1 MSVGHRFPFLRV
13 VLVLVLVVPRFVSFR
28 CDRVCCPR
36 LASGP
41 RIGSPGWFAGS
52 ETRTNER
59 LCRAGTKGEN
69 RTHPFF
75 GGSVPPSRVRARS
88 FVSPSSSTS
97 SRANGKRES
106 RCRPECPARACDHG
120 SFSRCGSVRFGS
132 VPFGSVR
139 FRRTRKSPTDAGNPP
154 PPGVLPRTPASLGGT
169 TRIRGTRHRRRWQ
182 PRDSGSGS
190 AAPRNLDL
198 CHRCFPYCNRIAPLL
213 ALRNG

>member
-132 VPFGSVR
+132 
-139 FRRTRKSPTDAGNPP
+139 
-154 PPGVLPRTPASLGGT
+154 LRTPHTQRWCVCVSFLCVVVVVLVLVILGSLCS
-169 TRIRGTRHRRRWQ
+169 REKRGRAVRSERERERERPSAPKKVGVSMLYSCK
-182 PRDSGSGS
+182 PRAKEGF
-190 AAPRNLDL
+190 L
-198 CHRCFPYCNRIAPLL
+198 CMDV
-213 ALRNG
+213 